1 MPEGVRTMLR
11 RHWDLVPAASIAV
24 AVTAVVCTAQI
35 LPFGR
40 TMLLVRV
47 PGDGTG
53 PALVAASVADAALVG
68 IPAPGFAVVY
78 GDASQVRRALGLAV
92 RWKGIASCSPQP

>member
-1 MPEGVRTMLR
+1 M
-11 RHWDLVPAASIAV
+11 AV
-24 AVTAVVCTAQI
+24 GVTALVCAAQL

-47 PGDGTG
+47 AGDGPG
-53 PALVAASVADAALVG
+53 PALAAASVADAALVG
-68 IPAPGFAVVY
+68 MPAPGFAVVY

-92 RWKGIASCSPQP
+92 RWKGSALCSPHP

>member
-1 MPEGVRTMLR
+1 VPDGVRR
-11 RHWDLVPAASIAV
+11 RPGRHWDLIPAAAIAV
-24 AVTAVVCTAQI
+24 ATTAAVCAAQL
-35 LPFGR
+35 LPFGQ

-68 IPAPGFAVVY
+68 LPAPGFAVVY

-92 RWKGIASCSPQP
+92 RWKGTASCSPPP